1 MASAEGPTTELP
13 AGVGIKCFQCTGED
27 DKCRDEDDGGSIQAC
42 DAEVETCTITKL
54 EGKTDGKV
62 LYKSADV
69 GLIQKDYNF
78 QDNMGAWVWLA

>member
-1 MASAEGPTTELP
+1 MASAEGPTTKLP

-69 GLIQKDYNF
+69 G
-78 QDNMGAWVWLA
+78 